1 MRAASGN
8 SGFTLVEMLIAVS
21 ITLVMMATVV
31 GIFATVSESVSN
43 RRAVV
48 EIGGQIRHVRN
59 VLQRDLEGITCP
71 ALPWQKP
78 ESNQGY
84 FEIIEG
90 LHADFYPS
98 MLTDGIDSR
107 PSAQNNLEIDH
118 PQSTLPASNLPFTSV
133 AGQAGWV
140 TDGGALG
147 DYDDILAFTTR
158 NESEPFTGLAPTN
171 NLDLSNNQP
180 MPFGNWRSQTIKSP
194 VAEVVW
200 YAVENPVA
208 DTGGYFGNESQQGF
222 RTVYRRVLLV
232 APWIDYRY
240 NIAGSGAKSRPGV
253 LRVLGDGIDQDEV
266 QQALASLIAFQER
279 YDISSRIEFDPTMG
293 ADGRWTVVANTLSD
307 LTKRENRYEHHGF
320 VGDNNSGQRNF
331 PYVMVSAGGAP
342 TTNPTF
348 VVDPEY
354 DPNGGMN
361 ATAIPRTEGDVVS
374 HYDVTNQGSNYFV
387 RPLVILEGGATA
399 RALIEGEGIDRKVI
413 HVTTGLVPLGWTS
426 TTSSR
431 RGQDLMLS
439 DALGFDI
446 QVFDPQAPSYALRP
460 NVVPLRTGDSE
471 LSPSNANDLANL
483 DLTTVGPSSIG
494 WLTGA
499 TDTND
504 PVVVSEGSYVDLGY
518 RELHREVFRRI
529 QGSTLAAL
537 PVDSPFA
544 PLANG
549 KSQLLDGRLTRVYD
563 TWSFHYENDG
573 LDQDGDGLF
582 DEGTNGFDDPAV
594 YPDTTATR
602 LGIDDPAERETS
614 PPYPEP
620 LRAVQVKLRVYEADS
635 KQMREVTVRQHFVPE

>member
-1 MRAASGN
+1 
-8 SGFTLVEMLIAVS
+8 MLIAVS

-48 EIGGQIRHVRN
+48 EVGGQLRHVRN

-84 FEIIEG
+84 FEIVEG

-98 MLTDGIDSR
+98 LLTDGVDNGAGSG
-107 PSAQNNLEIDH
+107 NLEIDH
-118 PQSTLPASNLPFTSV
+118 GLSTLPASNLPFTSV
-133 AGQAGWV
+133 TGQAGWV
-140 TDGGALG
+140 TDGGGLG

-171 NLDLSNNQP
+171 NVNQTNNQP
-180 MPFGNWRSQTIKSP
+180 MAFGEWRSQTLTSP

-200 YAVENPVA
+200 YAVENPVPDPGA
-208 DTGGYFGNESQQGF
+208 VGMKGYFGNPSLQGF

-240 NIAGSGAKSRPGV
+240 NVDGGGAKSRPGV
-253 LRVLGDGIDQDEV
+253 LRVMSDAVDQDEV

-279 YDISSRIEFDPTMG
+279 YDISARIEFDATMG
-293 ADGRWTVVANTLSD
+293 ADGRWTIVANTLSD

-320 VGDNNSGQRNF
+320 AGTNNSGQRNF
-331 PYVMVSAGGAP
+331 PFVMVSAGGGSP
-342 TTNPTF
+342 SDVSF
-348 VVDPEY
+348 VADPEY
-354 DPNGGMN
+354 GANNAGGAAATTISETIGANPAGVRDP
-361 ATAIPRTEGDVVS
+361 VVG
-374 HYDVTNQGSNYFV
+374 YNVTNYGGTV
-387 RPLVILEGGATA
+387 IRPLVVLEGGATA
-399 RALIEGEGIDRKVI
+399 RAIINEAGEVI
-413 HVTTGLVPLGWTS
+413 HVTTGLVPLGPVS

-446 QVFDPQAPSYALRP
+446 QVFDPQAPSYGLRP
-460 NVVPLRTGDSE
+460 NAVPLRVGDSE
-471 LSPSNANDLANL
+471 LSLSNANDLANL

-499 TDTND
+499 TDTNN
-504 PVVVSEGSYVDLGY
+504 PLVVSQGSYVDLGY
-518 RELHREVFRRI
+518 RELHREVYRRT
-529 QGSTLAAL
+529 QGTTLAAL
-537 PVDSPFA
+537 PVDTPFA

-573 LDQDGDGLF
+573 LDQDADSLI
-582 DEGTNGFDDPAV
+582 DEGTNGFDDLAV
-594 YPDTTATR
+594 YPDNPAAVR
-602 LGIDDPAERETS
+602 LGVDDPAERETS
-614 PPYPEP
+614 PPYPVP